1 MEKER
6 VPLDPLKETAWKG
19 CCQDW
24 PGQLAPNGGAI
35 CVFYWEAGEGRR
47 LMAGGTP

>member
-19 CCQDW
+19 CWRDW
-24 PGQLAPNGGAI
+24 PVQIAPNGGAI
-35 CVFYWEAGEGRR
+35 CVFIGRLAKGGGGRR
-47 LMAGGTP
+47 VP